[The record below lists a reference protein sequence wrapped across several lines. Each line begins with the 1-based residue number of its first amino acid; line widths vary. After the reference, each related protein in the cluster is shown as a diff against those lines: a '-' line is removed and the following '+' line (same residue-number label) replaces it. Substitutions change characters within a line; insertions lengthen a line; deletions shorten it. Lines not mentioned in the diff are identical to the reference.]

1 MAQCASTQSS
11 SAAAPTEYFLA
22 DLELLPQQESGVPYA
37 VEELKDLDS
46 LITAHSAYQTHGE
59 VFHAV
64 ARHLFQPA
72 AAVTAAMQPYLHQT
86 HDCAVALHMRRKKS
100 YEGQQVQAE
109 HFADIAR
116 MLARS
121 SIGSMFLAS
130 DADVVGR
137 MQQLLGQQ
145 LWWSNLTS
153 ASVVTHNTTA
163 GNPGTELS
171 AFVDILLT
179 ICEAIVVSPASS
191 FGCVA
196 AGIAGVRPVY
206 AAFGAHDAPFVNPW
220 FWQSNTS
227 EPCMY
232 KAGKGHGFGGQ
243 MQARLRAGYALYL
256 YQTQCHH

>member
-1 MAQCASTQSS
+1 MYYCSKQGDNTTGLHLGDA
-11 SAAAPTEYFLA
+11 
-22 DLELLPQQESGVPYA
+22 ELLQYRSYDYDMPLLQINQQMAALFDKFFP
-37 VEELKDLDS
+37 D
-46 LITAHSAYQTHGE
+46 GE
-59 VFHAV
+59 VFNAV

-72 AAVTAAMQPYLHQT
+72 AAVTAAMRPYLHQT
-86 HDCAVALHMRRKKS
+86 HDCAVGLHMRRRKR

-121 SIGSMFLAS
+121 ATGSIFLAS
-130 DADVVGR
+130 DADVFGR

-153 ASVVTHNTTA
+153 TSVATHNTTA

-171 AFVDILLT
+171 AFVDMFMLT
-179 ICEAIVVSPASS
+179 KCEAIVVSPASS

-206 AAFGAHDAPFVNPW
+206 AAFGAHEAPFVNPW
-220 FWQSNTS
+220 FWQSITS

-232 KAGKGHGFGGQ
+232 KAGKYHGFGGE

-256 YQTQCHH
+256 YQTQCYH